1 MIEKYFTEEHY
12 LLRDMIRDFTN
23 KEILPL
29 SKKID
34 SEGLFPKDIINKL
47 SKLGLMG
54 IPWDAKYNG
63 GGMDTLSLVIAIE
76 EMGKVCAS
84 TAATVM
90 AHTSLGSGPIAI
102 FGTESQKKKYLAKLA
117 TAGANTFS
125 KAILL

>member
-34 SEGLFPKDIINKL
+34 NDSIFPMSIIKNLSE
-47 SKLGLMG
+47 LGLMG

-102 FGTESQKKKYLAKLA
+102 FGTEFQIIDSMYKKE
-117 TAGANTFS
+117 
-125 KAILL
+125 